1 MILYS
6 SGSCY
11 LEQMISSAAVE
22 IACASIRMARRI
34 PDGLPGGLII
44 EPSNP
49 FLSERQM
56 TFRAF

>member
-1 MILYS
+1 
-6 SGSCY
+6 
-11 LEQMISSAAVE
+11 MISSAAVE

>member
-22 IACASIRMARRI
+22 IARASIRMARRI

-44 EPSNP
+44 EHSNP

-56 TFRAF
+56 AFRAF